1 MNNKHKTFCRTL
13 NYINHSLALASKVT
27 ACNSISPFASS
38 VDIICAITAWIKKYK
53 LIITKYKKSL
63 IN

>member
-27 ACNSISPFASS
+27 ACNSISHFASS
-38 VDIICAITAWIKKYK
+38 VDILCAITA
-53 LIITKYKKSL
+53 
-63 IN
+63 